1 MFGKRD
7 RESRKVALVLGGGG
21 ARGIAHIGAIE
32 ALEEAGFEI
41 ASVAGTSMGALVGG
55 MYAAGCLE
63 EFRKWLCGLDRYK
76 VWGMVDLAFSAEG
89 LVKGNRVMRALR
101 QMVREVR
108 IEHLRLPFA
117 AVAAD
122 LLTGREVVF
131 DHGSLFDAIRASI
144 SIPSVFQPVRLGGM
158 VLVDGGTVN
167 PVPVNRVVRRPGDLL
182 VAVDV
187 SAPFSGPR
195 RSLNYYHQ
203 LTFSSEIMMQ
213 HITQMMCRECPPDLL
228 VEMPS
233 DRFGIFEFYRA
244 AEISEAGRALT
255 VEALRH
261 RFVPA
266 EA

>member
-1 MFGKRD
+1 MEKR
-7 RESRKVALVLGGGG
+7 RVALVLGGGG

-41 ASVAGTSMGALVGG
+41 VSVAGTSMGALVGG
-55 MYAAGCLE
+55 MYAAGCLD
-63 EFRKWLCGLDRYK
+63 EFGRWLCGLDRYK
-76 VWGMVDLAFSAEG
+76 VWSMVDLAFSAEG
-89 LVKGNRVMRALR
+89 LVKGDRVMKRLR
-101 QMVREVR
+101 RMVPEVR
-108 IEHLRLPFA
+108 IERLPLPFA

-131 DHGSLFDAIRASI
+131 DHGNLFDAIRSSI
-144 SIPSVFQPVRLGGM
+144 SIPSVFRPVRLGGM
-158 VLVDGGTVN
+158 ALVDGGTVN

-195 RSLNYYHQ
+195 RSLNHYHQ
-203 LTFSSEIMMQ
+203 ITFSSEIMMQ
-213 HITQMMCRECPPDLL
+213 HITQLRCRSCPPDLL

-244 AEISEAGRALT
+244 AEIRDAGRELMES
-255 VEALRH
+255 VLQR
-261 RFVPA
+261 VP
-266 EA
+266 EEV